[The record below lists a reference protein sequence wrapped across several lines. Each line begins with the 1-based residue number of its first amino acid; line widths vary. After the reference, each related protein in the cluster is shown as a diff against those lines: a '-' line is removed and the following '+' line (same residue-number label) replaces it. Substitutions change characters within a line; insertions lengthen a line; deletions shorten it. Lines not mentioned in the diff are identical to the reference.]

1 MCRTRV
7 HNVSHTFASRRSAN
21 RRRRNETREQILEAA
36 RRELKTKPFREL
48 TVDDLMQGTGMT
60 RTAFYRFFPDREAVL
75 LDLLEDVWSALAEA
89 RDAEGAGDDM
99 SADSIARL
107 RELLA
112 ENRSLLKAVADAT
125 ASDEEVE
132 ESYRAFMRGYWID
145 DLTDRIRKAQGQ
157 GQAQGLDPE
166 LAGEALGW
174 MAERMVTQTLDREPD
189 EVLDTIIAI
198 LAKCLYS

>member
-1 MCRTRV
+1 
-7 HNVSHTFASRRSAN
+7 VSHTFATRRSAN
-21 RRRRNETREQILEAA
+21 RRRRNETREQILEPA

-48 TVDDLMQGTGMT
+48 TVDDLMQGTGMS

-75 LDLLEDVWSALAEA
+75 LDLLEDVWGSLAEA
-89 RDAEGAGDDM
+89 RDREGTGGDV
-99 SADSIARL
+99 SADSIAAL
-107 RELLA
+107 RGLLA

-132 ESYRAFMRGYWID
+132 RSYRAFMRDYWID
-145 DLTDRIRKAQGQ
+145 DLTDRIRKAQERGL
-157 GQAQGLDPE
+157 AQGLAPE

-174 MAERMVTQTLDREPD
+174 MAERMVTQTLGREPD
-189 EVLDTIIAI
+189 EVLDTILAI

>member
-1 MCRTRV
+1 
-7 HNVSHTFASRRSAN
+7 VSHTFATRRSAN

-48 TVDDLMQGTGMT
+48 TVDDLMQGTGMS

-75 LDLLEDVWSALAEA
+75 LDLLEDVWGSLAGA
-89 RDAEGAGDDM
+89 RDREGAG
-99 SADSIARL
+99 ADVGPDSVAAL

-112 ENRSLLKAVADAT
+112 ENRGLLKAVADAT

-132 ESYRAFMRGYWID
+132 RSYRAFMRDYWID
-145 DLTDRIRKAQGQ
+145 DLTDRIRKAQERGL
-157 GQAQGLDPE
+157 AQGLAPE

-174 MAERMVTQTLDREPD
+174 MAERMVTQTLGREPD
-189 EVLDTIIAI
+189 EVLDTILAI

>member
-1 MCRTRV
+1 
-7 HNVSHTFASRRSAN
+7 VSHTFATRRSAN
-21 RRRRNETREQILEAA
+21 RRRRNETREQILATA

-48 TVDDLMQGTGMT
+48 TVDELMQGTGMS

-75 LDLLEDVWSALAEA
+75 LDLLEDVWGEASEA
-89 RDAEGAGDDM
+89 RDTESSGLGV
-99 SADSIARL
+99 SAASIDAL
-107 RELLA
+107 RVLLA

-132 ESYRAFMRGYWID
+132 RSYRAFMRDYWID
-145 DLTDRIRKAQGQ
+145 DLTDRIKKAQERDL
-157 GQAQGLDPE
+157 AQGLDPE

-198 LAKCLYS
+198 VAKCVYS